1 MTIFETEQDL
11 LREKKAITT
20 FVNVFNGSFKKLGP
34 QDIDYKVFDKD
45 GDIIAY
51 AEVKGRL
58 KSMKTAY
65 PLPVALSKLSKLIE
79 KRLNPV
85 LIWAC
90 DDGIIYGK
98 VFKLFGEV
106 RMGGRTPREGGN
118 TDIEMMVYF
127 DKQKELKYVR
137 FT

>member
-11 LREKKAITT
+11 IREKKAINT
-20 FVNVFNGSFKKLGP
+20 FVNVFGGSFKKLGP

-45 GDIIAY
+45 GNIIAY

-58 KSMKTAY
+58 KSMKVAY

-98 VFKLFGEV
+98 VFKLIGEV
-106 RMGGRTPREGGN
+106 RFGGRFPREGGN
-118 TDIEMMVYF
+118 TDAEMMVYF
-127 DKQKELKYVR
+127 EKQKELKYVR